1 MNGLNALNEEKMLLV
16 RQYIGLLD
24 TIEEAFGHIFLC
36 LKKLRLEDADHLWDD
51 ISLAFGQI
59 QLSNQVLAE
68 HFADLP
74 AVLIQFTSFDDVWK
88 KAQLLHHSDY
98 GIWEEVI
105 GESIYP
111 AFSEWSREINKQFRP
126 YYIN

>member
-1 MNGLNALNEEKMLLV
+1 MTGLNALNEEKMLLV

-36 LKKLRLEDADHLWDD
+36 LEEMRLEDADHLWDD
-51 ISLAFGQI
+51 IRLAFGQI
-59 QLSNQVLAE
+59 HLSNQVLAE
-68 HFADLP
+68 HFAERTG
-74 AVLIQFTSFDDVWK
+74 VLNQFTSFEDVWK
-88 KAQLLHHSDY
+88 RSQLLHNYDS
-98 GIWEEVI
+98 GMWVEVI

>member
-1 MNGLNALNEEKMLLV
+1 MNGLDELNEEKMLLV

-24 TIEEAFGHIFLC
+24 TIEEAFGHIFFC
-36 LKKLRLEDADHLWDD
+36 LEERKLEAADHLWDD
-51 ISLAFGQI
+51 VRLAFGQI
-59 QLSNQVLAE
+59 HLSNQVLAE
-68 HFADLP
+68 HFAERTG
-74 AVLIQFTSFDDVWK
+74 VLNQFASFDDVWE
-88 KAQLLHHSDY
+88 KAQDLPYADY
-98 GIWEEVI
+98 SMWEEVI

>member
-1 MNGLNALNEEKMLLV
+1 MNGLNALNEEKVLLV

-24 TIEEAFGHIFLC
+24 TIEEAFGHIFRC
-36 LKKLRLEDADHLWDD
+36 LEELRLEDAGQLWDD
-51 ISLAFGQI
+51 ISLAFAQI

-68 HFADLP
+68 HFEERTG
-74 AVLIQFTSFDDVWK
+74 VLNQFASFEDVFK
-88 KAQLLHHSDY
+88 KAQILHHSDFSM
-98 GIWEEVI
+98 WEEVI

-111 AFSEWSREINKQFRP
+111 AFSEWAREINKQFRP